1 MAFANALKE
10 LMLIAFA
17 ISWTAGPEGPGR
29 PIILKLDEQTARGN
43 GRCRWTYGRNWL
55 TCKVPCLSYPK
66 IL

>member
-29 PIILKLDEQTARGN
+29 PIILKLDEQSARGN
-43 GRCRWTYGRNWL
+43 GSSR
-55 TCKVPCLSYPK
+55 PCTLRRHGS
-66 IL
+66 